1 MKRVEIE
8 NLMKE
13 LKKEMENLE
22 DIIIYSSGIVDKD
35 GISTTSL
42 SQCIKKESKEKQK
55 YIEIQMR
62 LHEEV
67 EIYKSET
74 FKKCIELSEIF
85 IISPKKERPLRGDYS
100 RSMWGGIY
108 SDEACINEYEA
119 VVDFIFRF
127 SLDNK

>member
-1 MKRVEIE
+1 MKRIEVE

-13 LKKEMENLE
+13 LNKEMENLE
-22 DIIIYSSGIVDKD
+22 GIIIYSNGIVDKD

-42 SQCIKKESKEKQK
+42 SQCNKKENKEKQK

-67 EIYKSET
+67 EIYKSEI
-74 FKKCIELSEIF
+74 FRKCIELSEIF
-85 IISPKKERPLRGDYS
+85 IISPKKERPLRSEYD
-100 RSMWGGIY
+100 RSMWGGLY
-108 SDEACINEYEA
+108 DDEACVSEYEA